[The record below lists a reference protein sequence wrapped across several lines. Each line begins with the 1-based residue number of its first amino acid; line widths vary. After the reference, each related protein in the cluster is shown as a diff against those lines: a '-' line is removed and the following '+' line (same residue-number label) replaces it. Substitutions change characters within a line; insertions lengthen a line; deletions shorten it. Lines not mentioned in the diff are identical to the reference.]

1 MKVQEKPQISIGLS
15 EPGRDTCR
23 QVVFQASNIDVKK
36 VMDTWTLQMGYPV
49 ITLKRKNSQFTAEQT
64 PFLLN
69 PNSEHSQEYNSPF
82 G

>member
-1 MKVQEKPQISIGLS
+1 MNKASIVWLLVFVLQVAGL
-15 EPGRDTCR
+15 
-23 QVVFQASNIDVKK
+23 DVKK

-49 ITLKRKNSQFTAEQT
+49 VTLTRKGSTYIAEQS

-69 PNSEHSQEYNSPF
+69 PNSEHSKEYNSPF